1 MYMAKSD
8 KTVLVVEDEKEL
20 LESYQEI
27 IETAG
32 YNVIGVTDGYQALD
46 VLGKRHKE
54 VDLILLDLMMLGVD
68 GLEVLKAIRADKEK
82 YGEAPVIILTNMT
95 SESVIRESFNLGAS
109 SYLVKADLDY
119 QGLTKELERYL
130 GDEGSL

>member
-1 MYMAKSD
+1 MAKSD

-119 QGLTKELERYL
+119 QGLTKELERYF

>member
-1 MYMAKSD
+1 
-8 KTVLVVEDEKEL
+8 
-20 LESYQEI
+20 
-27 IETAG
+27 
-32 YNVIGVTDGYQALD
+32 
-46 VLGKRHKE
+46 
-54 VDLILLDLMMLGVD
+54 MMLGVD

>member
-1 MYMAKSD
+1 MAKSD

-68 GLEVLKAIRADKEK
+68 GLEVLKAIRVDKEK